1 MGFFSSKLPGEDA
14 FLSLYVKLN
23 PGATKAGAK
32 ANLAGTKAIGESR
45 AKQREEFFDAQNPN
59 ATREQR
65 EIGLK
70 MLANKDLE
78 KSKKYSAQ
86 LKAWNDE
93 YKHIETSFWED
104 VASGK
109 IPMGTSS
116 PAHIYEMSLRDA
128 DDHPTSASQEVS
140 AQASSSVDVVGK
152 VKQLK
157 ELLDAGL
164 IEQDEFDT
172 KKQEL
177 LAKL

>member
-1 MGFFSSKLPGEDA
+1 MGFFSSSPDDA
-14 FLSLYVKLN
+14 YIDLYVKLH

-32 ANLAGTKAIGESR
+32 AKLAGTKAIGESR

-65 EIGLK
+65 EIGLR
-70 MLANKDLE
+70 MLANKDSE

-86 LKAWNDE
+86 VKAWNDE

-104 VASGK
+104 IASGK

-116 PAHIYEMSLRDA
+116 PEHIYEMSLRDA
-128 DDHPTSASQEVS
+128 DEHPAPVAQEVS
-140 AQASSSVDVVGK
+140 EQTSDSVDVVGK

-172 KKQEL
+172 KKKEL

>member
-1 MGFFSSKLPGEDA
+1 MGFFSSSPEDA
-14 FLSLYVKLN
+14 YLDLYVKLN

-32 ANLAGTKAIGESR
+32 ANLAGNKAIGEAR
-45 AKQREEFFDAQNPN
+45 AKQREEFFDEQNPK

-70 MLANKDLE
+70 ILASKDSE
-78 KSKKYSAQ
+78 KTKKYSAQ
-86 LKAWNDE
+86 IKAWNDE

-116 PAHIYEMSLRDA
+116 PVHIYEMSLRDA
-128 DDHPTSASQEVS
+128 DEHPAPIPQEVS
-140 AQASSSVDVVGK
+140 EQTSNSVDVVGK

-157 ELLDAGL
+157 ELLDSGL
-164 IEQDEFDT
+164 IDQDEFDV
-172 KKQEL
+172 KKKEL

>member
-1 MGFFSSKLPGEDA
+1 MGFFSSSPEDA
-14 FLSLYVKLN
+14 YLDLYVKLN

-32 ANLAGTKAIGESR
+32 ASLAGNKAIGEAR
-45 AKQREEFFDAQNPN
+45 AKQREKFFDAQNPN

-70 MLANKDLE
+70 MLGNKDLE

-109 IPMGTSS
+109 IPLGTSS
-116 PAHIYEMSLRDA
+116 PAHIYEMSLRDS
-128 DDHPTSASQEVS
+128 DEQPTPIPQEVS
-140 AQASSSVDVVGK
+140 EQTSNSVDVVGK

-164 IEQDEFDT
+164 IEQDEFDV
-172 KKQEL
+172 KKKEL